1 MAANSLQ
8 PTPQRRFSFRQLKG
22 DVRRRKSLVVAKR
35 MPTPCSAPNPETP
48 RPLVLAFGGLVA
60 LASAVGIGRFVYTP
74 ILPLMVEDLSMT
86 KGAAGLLA
94 SANFLGYLAG
104 AMLAATPTMPG
115 SRRSWLLLALI
126 VSSLTT
132 SAMAFASSTAAFL
145 TLRFT
150 G

>member
-22 DVRRRKSLVVAKR
+22 GVRRRKSLVVPKR

-60 LASAVGIGRFVYTP
+60 LASAVGIGRFVYNP

-86 KGAAGLLA
+86 KAAASLLA
-94 SANFLGYLAG
+94 SATFLSCLAE
-104 AMLAATPTMPG
+104 ALLAAMPT
-115 SRRSWLLLALI
+115 
-126 VSSLTT
+126 VS
-132 SAMAFASSTAAFL
+132 
-145 TLRFT
+145 